1 MQKKILKQNISKRV
15 NTTPNDTTTTFAQY
29 QQNVPPNRS
38 PRKSWSSI
46 AYNNKNFPDGKLGY
60 ELQSLTSNITTN
72 SNSKLFGKGAMKF
85 ERPGQDVMARASQIV
100 Q

>member
-1 MQKKILKQNISKRV
+1 MLISNTSRNKSKRV
-15 NTTPNDTTTTFAQY
+15 NSTPNDTTTTFAQY
-29 QQNVPPNRS
+29 QHNVQPNKS

-60 ELQSLTSNITTN
+60 ELQSITSNITTS
-72 SNSKLFGKGAMKF
+72 SNAKLFGKGALKF

>member
-1 MQKKILKQNISKRV
+1 MNS
-15 NTTPNDTTTTFAQY
+15 TPNDTTTTFAQY
-29 QQNVPPNRS
+29 QHNVQPNKS

-60 ELQSLTSNITTN
+60 ELQSLTSNIPTTGN
-72 SNSKLFGKGAMKF
+72 TKLFGKGAMKF
-85 ERPGQDVMARASQIV
+85 ERHGQDVMARASQIV